1 MQVGDKNV
9 FGMRITALKG
19 RLVDLT
25 CEACQT
31 AGSVP
36 ASEFPST
43 RCGSARCGSTQG
55 RTE

>member
-31 AGSVP
+31 AGTVP
-36 ASEFPST
+36 AQEFQST